1 MEWIKRVYIFEE
13 YVLGT
18 GEDES
23 AKRNCE
29 GDLSEGDLSEGDLSE
44 GDLSKFTSMS
54 KLNAGVLTSGKRGE
68 LSHVYL

>member
-1 MEWIKRVYIFEE
+1 LEWVKRVYIFEE

-29 GDLSEGDLSEGDLSE
+29 GGLSECG
-44 GDLSKFTSMS
+44 LSKFTSMS
-54 KLNAGVLTSGKRGE
+54 KLNAGVLMSGKRGE
-68 LSHVYL
+68 FSHVYL